1 MNTSLNLLQKI
12 LFLFYPTKHFLQIMV
27 VFIEIYP
34 QIRVFSEFGSKKRAK
49 TISRD
54 TIAIKIKKGDS
65 TNQFLGLV

>member
-1 MNTSLNLLQKI
+1 MP
-12 LFLFYPTKHFLQIMV
+12 FLFYQAKYFPQIMM

-34 QIRVFSEFGSKKRAK
+34 QIHIFGEFGSKKHAK

-54 TIAIKIKKGDS
+54 TIAINIKKGDS

>member
-1 MNTSLNLLQKI
+1 MNISLNLLQNYSFI
-12 LFLFYPTKHFLQIMV
+12 FVQPNIFPQITAI
-27 VFIEIYP
+27 FIEIYS

>member
-1 MNTSLNLLQKI
+1 
-12 LFLFYPTKHFLQIMV
+12 MV

-54 TIAIKIKKGDS
+54 TIAIKIKKLYLQQIYAGIHKINEDGYKNTANIRDS
-65 TNQFLGLV
+65 AQ

>member
-1 MNTSLNLLQKI
+1 
-12 LFLFYPTKHFLQIMV
+12 MV